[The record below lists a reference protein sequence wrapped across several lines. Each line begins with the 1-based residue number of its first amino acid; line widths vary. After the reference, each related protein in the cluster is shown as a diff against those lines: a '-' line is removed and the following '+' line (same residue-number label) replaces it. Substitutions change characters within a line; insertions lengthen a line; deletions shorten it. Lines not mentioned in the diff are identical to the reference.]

1 MAVGDQ
7 VGPASSLYHQDD
19 TPLIIEEEVGS
30 TTSLDRNDTGS
41 TASARDPL
49 ARESERMLFFTD
61 AVVAIGITLLILPL
75 MEAATELGE
84 KEAEGGGHSEESN
97 AQPAHEGGGL
107 TVDDFYRSHWRQIA
121 AFFVTFV
128 TVWSVW
134 TGHIFLFAYI
144 SLVPALMLT
153 LNALWIASVMFLP
166 VANTLMYDGWLLP
179 YYVVLTCINELR
191 LDPLRGLR
199 HADRRARAGRL
210 GVRRHP
216 GGGGRAAE
224 NLWVLR
230 RCGLAMDD
238 DVDILATSCGP
249 SQFIGEALHYVT
261 RKVLLATG
269 MPEPFWMKRRIERRE
284 MKHRVV
290 RRNRELFG
298 RISDRMI
305 IFTDAVVA
313 ISMTLLIIPISAK
326 SQAYTD
332 QTVFFRLFSYVEGKI
347 PPLCFV
353 YTLPHLATV
362 AYFPVASALYTAD
375 PTQIEPTSMK
385 TAHPGICYS
394 TGVFGNLAADD
405 NVPYLASIEIDPEE
419 VARLGRHDCEVDVA
433 VCRSPMFESI
443 QDVFESLK
451 ESCIATQRS
460 SSQQARINGPR
471 LISFFGC
478 ANQFQRDVVTF
489 VTAELR
495 TTPAQNLNDHGAQPA
510 LGTGQKWEE
519 ESSDARNRCMDVV
532 RWAARMIGWQGSSRV
547 RLEERFLMHRLA
559 ADNLAKHVTVYGQS
573 VVPSAS
579 EEWIHAPKPTLPS
592 KIDDSMG
599 GEVSRLCSI
608 SASGPDAAGQDGRLY
623 RRESDATVL
632 DFGVG
637 ALRGPA
643 VDELFW
649 YMASRRLNRV
659 DFSIRGVALCF
670 QLTLPAE
677 ADDHVRC

>member
-1 MAVGDQ
+1 
-7 VGPASSLYHQDD
+7 
-19 TPLIIEEEVGS
+19 
-30 TTSLDRNDTGS
+30 
-41 TASARDPL
+41 
-49 ARESERMLFFTD
+49 MLFFTD

-84 KEAEGGGHSEESN
+84 KEAEGEGHSEESN

-179 YYVVLTCINELR
+179 YYVVLTCINVVVALM
-191 LDPLRGLR
+191 R
-199 HADRRARAGRL
+199 HALRRVDLNESRPSDYSLVRSYVWILCGVCAMPIDVLAPDGWAFAGIL
-210 GVRRHP
+210 VVAVGP
-216 GGGGRAAE
+216 PKI
-224 NLWVLR
+224 LWVLR

-332 QTVFFRLFSYVEGKI
+332 QTVFFRDQARLMAGFFISFFFIFMMWKDHDSLFSYVEGKI

-385 TAHPGICYS
+385 TVQFVIVLLFGRIVQLVL
-394 TGVFGNLAADD
+394 TFIVFGDDKGLPSSKIVDSTVGVLLGALTLA
-405 NVPYLASIEIDPEE
+405 LAFAIPPEFSEIWPPMIMFLTWPLSKLILRKWPDLGDMI
-419 VARLGRHDCEVDVA
+419 ARL
-433 VCRSPMFESI
+433 
-443 QDVFESLK
+443 
-451 ESCIATQRS
+451 T
-460 SSQQARINGPR
+460 
-471 LISFFGC
+471 
-478 ANQFQRDVVTF
+478 
-489 VTAELR
+489 
-495 TTPAQNLNDHGAQPA
+495 
-510 LGTGQKWEE
+510 
-519 ESSDARNRCMDVV
+519 
-532 RWAARMIGWQGSSRV
+532 
-547 RLEERFLMHRLA
+547 
-559 ADNLAKHVTVYGQS
+559 
-573 VVPSAS
+573 
-579 EEWIHAPKPTLPS
+579 
-592 KIDDSMG
+592 
-599 GEVSRLCSI
+599 
-608 SASGPDAAGQDGRLY
+608 
-623 RRESDATVL
+623 
-632 DFGVG
+632 
-637 ALRGPA
+637 
-643 VDELFW
+643 
-649 YMASRRLNRV
+649 
-659 DFSIRGVALCF
+659 
-670 QLTLPAE
+670 
-677 ADDHVRC
+677 